1 VLRCRRAVMPTLH
14 SLLAT
19 RYSLLATRYS
29 LLATRY
35 SLLATRYSLLAT
47 RYSLL
52 ATHFV
57 LDDAEHVARI
67 GKYLQHGQ
75 LLLVVSQLE
84 LLLVHDDRVRQV
96 AHLAAGG
103 EEAAGR

>member
-1 VLRCRRAVMPTLH
+1 MPTCCDAH
-14 SLLAT
+14 AT
-19 RYSLLATRYS
+19 
-29 LLATRY
+29 
-35 SLLATRYSLLAT
+35 LATRYSLLAT

-103 EEAAGR
+103 R